1 MPASCIQAVVNRSS
15 CPFLPLMKD
24 NSTTGNPAAPSDEP
38 AHAERLARQRQAALG
53 LFARKMTHDL
63 NNFATV
69 VRTYSELLQAEL
81 PRGSSV
87 HADATEI
94 HRAADAMVAYLQ
106 RMVHFARA
114 TNARADVIDA
124 DAAAHEALQA
134 FTQSTHNSAELR
146 LVLVGTTGVRIHVDR
161 AWLTDTIT
169 ALVCNARE
177 ASASHQ
183 TVTVTLT
190 MRASASIAPLFV
202 LTVADH
208 GAGFETSVSAN
219 AEDPFVTTKR
229 GERGAGFGLANASA
243 YARAAGGH
251 IERERVNGET
261 RVSLVL
267 PCVE

>member
-1 MPASCIQAVVNRSS
+1 MI
-15 CPFLPLMKD
+15 D
-24 NSTTGNPAAPSDEP
+24 NSRTGDPAPPSHEP
-38 AHAERLARQRQAALG
+38 AHAERIAHQRQEALG

-87 HADATEI
+87 HADVTEI
-94 HRAADAMVAYLQ
+94 HRAADAMVVYLQ
-106 RMVHFARA
+106 RVVHFTRA
-114 TNARADVIDA
+114 TNARAEVIDA
-124 DAAAHEALQA
+124 DAAVHEALQA
-134 FTQSTHNSAELR
+134 LAQSARDSNELP
-146 LVLVGTTGVRIHVDR
+146 LVLVGTAGVRINVDR
-161 AWLTDTIT
+161 AWLTDAIT

-177 ASASHQ
+177 ASPLHQ

-190 MRASASIAPLFV
+190 VRAAASIAPLFV
-202 LTVADH
+202 LTVADL
-208 GAGFETSVSAN
+208 GAGFDLSVSAN

-229 GERGAGFGLANASA
+229 GERDAGFGLANASA

-251 IERERVNGET
+251 IEHERVTGET

-267 PCVE
+267 PCVD